1 MIRVVVAD
9 DQDLVRSGI
18 VALLGTDPAFEVVG
32 EAGQGDEAVC
42 VVLATRPAVVLMDV
56 RMPVM
61 DGIEATLRIKAELPD
76 VRVLILT
83 TFDLDEHVVAALRA
97 GASGF
102 LLKDVSA
109 EQMLEAVRL
118 TAEGESLLAPSVT
131 RMLVASFASRPTR
144 PRRELPKLTSRE
156 QDVLLEVAGGLS
168 NQEIADELFV
178 GLPTVKTYVSRL
190 LMKLGGTDRVHL
202 VIAAYEAGLV

>member
-32 EAGQGDEAVC
+32 EAGQGEEAVC
-42 VVLATRPAVVLMDV
+42 VVRATYPAIVLMDV

-83 TFDLDEHVVAALRA
+83 TFDLDEHVFAALRA

-109 EQMLEAVRL
+109 EQLLEAVRL

-156 QDVLLEVAGGLS
+156 QDVLLGVARGLS

-178 GLPTVKTYVSRL
+178 GFPTVKTYVSRL
-190 LMKLGGTDRVHL
+190 LMKLGKTDRVHL

>member
-32 EAGQGDEAVC
+32 EARQGEEAVC
-42 VVLATRPAVVLMDV
+42 VVRATYPTVVLMDV

-83 TFDLDEHVVAALRA
+83 TFDLDEHVFAALRA

-109 EQMLEAVRL
+109 EQLLEAVRL

-131 RMLVASFASRPTR
+131 RRLVASFASRPTR
-144 PRRELPKLTSRE
+144 PRRDLPKLTSRE
-156 QDVLLEVAGGLS
+156 QDVLLGVSRGLS

-178 GLPTVKTYVSRL
+178 GFPTVKTYVSRL

>member
-18 VALLGTDPAFEVVG
+18 VALLGTDPAFAVVG
-32 EAGQGDEAVC
+32 EARQGEEAVR
-42 VVLATRPAVVLMDV
+42 VVRATSPTVVLMDV

-61 DGIEATLRIKAELPD
+61 DGIEATRRIKAELPD

-83 TFDLDEHVVAALRA
+83 TFDLDEHVFAALRA

-109 EQMLEAVRL
+109 EQLLEAVQL

-131 RMLVASFASRPTR
+131 RMLVGSFASGPTR
-144 PRRELPKLTSRE
+144 PRRELPNLTSRE
-156 QDVLLEVAGGLS
+156 QDVLSGVTRGLS

-178 GLPTVKTYVSRL
+178 GTPTVKTYVSRL

>member
-32 EAGQGDEAVC
+32 EARQGEEAVC
-42 VVLATRPAVVLMDV
+42 VVRATYPTVVLMDV

-83 TFDLDEHVVAALRA
+83 TFDLDEHVFAALRA

-109 EQMLEAVRL
+109 EQLLEAVRL

-156 QDVLLEVAGGLS
+156 QDVLLGVTRGLS

-178 GLPTVKTYVSRL
+178 GFPTVKTYVSRL

>member
-1 MIRVVVAD
+1 VIRVVVAD

-32 EAGQGDEAVC
+32 EAGQGEEAVC
-42 VVLATRPAVVLMDV
+42 VVRATYPAVVLMDV

-83 TFDLDEHVVAALRA
+83 TFDLDERVFAALRA

-109 EQMLEAVRL
+109 EQLLEAVRL

-156 QDVLLEVAGGLS
+156 QDVLLGVARGLA

-178 GLPTVKTYVSRL
+178 GYPTVKTYVSRL

>member
-32 EAGQGDEAVC
+32 EAGQGEEAVC
-42 VVLATRPAVVLMDV
+42 VVRATYPAVVLMDV

-83 TFDLDEHVVAALRA
+83 TFDLDEHVFAALRA

-109 EQMLEAVRL
+109 EQLLEAVRL

-131 RMLVASFASRPTR
+131 RMLVATFASRPTR

-156 QDVLLEVAGGLS
+156 QDVLLGVARGLS
-168 NQEIADELFV
+168 NQEIADELFI
-178 GLPTVKTYVSRL
+178 GMPTVKTYVSRL
-190 LMKLGGTDRVHL
+190 LLKLGKTDRVHL
-202 VIAAYEAGLV
+202 VIAAYEAGLA

>member
-1 MIRVVVAD
+1 VIRVVVAD

-32 EAGQGDEAVC
+32 EAGQGEEAVC
-42 VVLATRPAVVLMDV
+42 VVRATYPAVVLMDV

-83 TFDLDEHVVAALRA
+83 TFDLDERVFAALRA

-109 EQMLEAVRL
+109 EQLLEAVRL

-156 QDVLLEVAGGLS
+156 QDVLLGVARGLA

-178 GLPTVKTYVSRL
+178 GYPTVKTYVSRL
-190 LMKLGGTDRVHL
+190 LMKLGETDRVHL

>member
-18 VALLGTDPAFEVVG
+18 VALLGTDPAFQVVG
-32 EAGQGDEAVC
+32 EARQGEEAVC
-42 VVLATRPAVVLMDV
+42 VVRATYPTVVLMDV

-83 TFDLDEHVVAALRA
+83 TFDLDEHVFAALRA

-109 EQMLEAVRL
+109 EQLLEAVRL
-118 TAEGESLLAPSVT
+118 TAEGESLLAPAVT
-131 RMLVASFASRPTR
+131 RMLVASFASGPSR

-156 QDVLLEVAGGLS
+156 QDVLLGVTRGLS
-168 NQEIADELFV
+168 NQEIADDLFV
-178 GLPTVKTYVSRL
+178 GFPTVKTYVSRL
-190 LMKLGGTDRVHL
+190 LMKLGATDRVHL

>member
-32 EAGQGDEAVC
+32 EAGQGEEAVC
-42 VVLATRPAVVLMDV
+42 VVRATYPAIVLMDV

-83 TFDLDEHVVAALRA
+83 TFDLDEHVFAALRA

-109 EQMLEAVRL
+109 EQLLEAVRL
-118 TAEGESLLAPSVT
+118 TAEGELLLAPSVT

-156 QDVLLEVAGGLS
+156 RDVLLGVARGLS

-178 GLPTVKTYVSRL
+178 GFPTVKTYVSRL

>member
-1 MIRVVVAD
+1 VIRVVVAD

-32 EAGQGDEAVC
+32 EARQGEEAVC
-42 VVLATRPAVVLMDV
+42 VVRATYPTVVLMDV

-83 TFDLDEHVVAALRA
+83 TFDLDEHVFAALRA

-109 EQMLEAVRL
+109 EQLLEAVRL

-156 QDVLLEVAGGLS
+156 QDVLLGVTRGLS

-178 GLPTVKTYVSRL
+178 GFPTVKTYVSRL